1 MGRSR
6 REQKER
12 RMRQYFSEPSI
23 LSANLCTESSFA
35 TTAKWTN
42 GSGWTYDTP
51 VATTDGTADTITY
64 DLTVGAVATST
75 YTVTIMLVP
84 SETTAT
90 GLTIT
95 LGGTEMGT
103 TGTATG
109 MFTITGV
116 CGAGT
121 DFVIDNV
128 GLDDFIGDIGK
139 VSIKRH
145 L

>member
-1 MGRSR
+1 MGRTN
-6 REQKER
+6 KEKKQR
-12 RMRQYFSEPSI
+12 RMRQFFSEPSI
-23 LSANLCTESSFA
+23 LTANLCTEPAFA
-35 TTAKWTN
+35 TTVLWTN

-64 DLTVGAVATST
+64 DLTAGVVQGDT
-75 YTVTIMLVP
+75 YTVTIMLLP

-103 TGTATG
+103 TGTAEN
-109 MFTITGV
+109 MFKITGV

-128 GLDDFIGDIGK
+128 GTDDFIGDIGK
-139 VSIKRH
+139 ITIQRH
-145 L
+145 I